1 LRKENRVSDNRH
13 IFGYNCIWGA
23 SSHDINVDNTSD
35 SNSLNVYFSVLGIIF
50 DVPILS
56 SCKIVDNSDPSICS
70 VLVHEVWVD
79 SVHVISRR
87 LSVFNG
93 SWEVSR
99 PHAIDSILQEEIRV
113 GSLSET
119 EYASKVLSLLSNGMH
134 SDPVKIVV
142 IDHAVNTEE
151 LSCGVLGEE
160 ELHLEGAGQDSHELG
175 EIALKLEIVGID
187 ILIRDLV
194 HLLARHT
201 ALSVSP
207 FEVDDVVRVDHEL
220 GSD

>member
-1 LRKENRVSDNRH
+1 
-13 IFGYNCIWGA
+13 
-23 SSHDINVDNTSD
+23 
-35 SNSLNVYFSVLGIIF
+35 
-50 DVPILS
+50 
-56 SCKIVDNSDPSICS
+56 
-70 VLVHEVWVD
+70 
-79 SVHVISRR
+79 
-87 LSVFNG
+87 
-93 SWEVSR
+93 
-99 PHAIDSILQEEIRV
+99 
-113 GSLSET
+113 
-119 EYASKVLSLLSNGMH
+119 MH